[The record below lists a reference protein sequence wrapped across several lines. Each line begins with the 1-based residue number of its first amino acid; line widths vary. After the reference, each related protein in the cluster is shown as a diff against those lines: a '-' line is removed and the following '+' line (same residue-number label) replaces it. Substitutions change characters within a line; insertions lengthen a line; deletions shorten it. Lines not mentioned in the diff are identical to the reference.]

1 MDRGEAEVVLHW
13 VQPGFATAALAI
25 ELFIMVVLAGTGP
38 QLEGIRAPILFI
50 FSARLASQYAAR
62 SRQLT
67 GVCIIDTTEQIRR
80 MPLVLPRRLT
90 LRNQG
95 SRDGRDPAFR

>member
-1 MDRGEAEVVLHW
+1 MVLHW
-13 VQPGFATAALAI
+13 VQSGFATAALAI
-25 ELFIMVVLAGTGP
+25 ELFIMVVLAGTGW
-38 QLEGIRAPILFI
+38 QLEGIWAPILFI
-50 FSARLASQYAAR
+50 FSACLASQYAAR

-67 GVCIIDTTEQIRR
+67 GVCIIDIIVPIRR

-90 LRNQG
+90 LRNQC